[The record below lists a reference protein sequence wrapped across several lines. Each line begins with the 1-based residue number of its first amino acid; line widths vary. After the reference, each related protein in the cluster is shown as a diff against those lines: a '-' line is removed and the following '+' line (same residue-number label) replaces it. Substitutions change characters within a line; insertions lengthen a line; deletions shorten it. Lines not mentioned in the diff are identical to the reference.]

1 MQMDS
6 YPVLAFL
13 LLMEQQMGRYLA
25 SYLLQEVLQM
35 RMEKVPLSSLDYCC
49 FQGELR
55 MRKGKLQFSYLFHQ
69 EFRMKMEKDHSS
81 SLQGELQMKMEKDQL
96 SSLDYY
102 CFQGE
107 LRMKMEK
114 DQSSSLQGEL
124 QTKME
129 KVPLSYLFQVNQLSC
144 LSLQEEHQKRKGKDQ
159 LSCLSLQEEHQM
171 RKGKDQLSSLDYYCF
186 QEEHQKRKGKDQRVS
201 YLLQKRTEKD
211 QISCQTREE
220 HRRKRERDWRMQKD
234 SYHRLYCLKR
244 EKEISRP

>member
-1 MQMDS
+1 
-6 YPVLAFL
+6 
-13 LLMEQQMGRYLA
+13 
-25 SYLLQEVLQM
+25 M
-35 RMEKVPLSSLDYCC
+35 RM
-49 FQGELR
+49 
-55 MRKGKLQFSYLFHQ
+55 GKLQFSYLFHQ

-81 SLQGELQMKMEKDQL
+81 SLQVEHQTRMEKDPLSYLDYCCFQGELQTRMEKDHSSSLQGELRMKMEKDQL